1 MSAKASAESALYRA
15 WFRQYQGVGG
25 PGARRMG
32 VADAMA
38 DAFDAGMTE
47 REIHSVMDEASKDT
61 EAQRERKYR
70 RSLHRNSL
78 RTQS

>member
-1 MSAKASAESALYRA
+1 MMMKLYRA
-15 WFRQYQGVGG
+15 WFRQYLGVGG
-25 PGARRMG
+25 PGARRMS

-38 DAFDAGMTE
+38 GALDAGMTE

-70 RSLHRNSL
+70 RNLYLRSL
-78 RTQS
+78 RARGQ